1 MQEMIERI
9 KQQFEEAMKN
19 VTTPLELEEIDHRF
33 FSRKSGLLTD
43 LMKSLKDMGDTERR
57 EAGQKANALK
67 EELTRLFLAKKHTL
81 TSAGS
86 STHLVVENI
95 DVTQPALSPKP
106 MGHLHPMTRARWEL
120 EDVALSMGFLVE
132 DGPELESDYFVFEAL
147 NIPPHHPA
155 RDAQD
160 TFYIKDHPTWA
171 MRSHVS
177 NMQVRLMRKY
187 NQEGTK
193 AVRAVYP
200 GKCFRNEA
208 TDAKHE
214 HTFYQFESLMVD
226 RDINI
231 GHLVGVI
238 QSLLQGLYKRDV
250 EVRLRP
256 SYFPFVEPGFELDM
270 KYIDK
275 HGKEQWMEMLG
286 CGLMHP
292 HVVAAAG
299 YDPKE
304 WRGFAFGMGLD
315 RLVLL
320 KHGIEDIRHFHSGD
334 LRFLNQF

>member
-1 MQEMIERI
+1 MGDVFDRI
-9 KQQFEEAMKN
+9 KKEFTEAIKTA
-19 VTTPLELEEIDHRF
+19 TTSSELDAIDHRF
-33 FSRKSGLLTD
+33 FSRKSGLLTE
-43 LMKSLKDMGDTERR
+43 LMRSLKDLSETERR
-57 EAGQKANALK
+57 EAGQKANLLK
-67 EELTRLFLAKKHTL
+67 EELAQIFLSKKQKVQ
-81 TSAGS
+81 SAGQS
-86 STHLVVENI
+86 AYLATERI
-95 DVTQPALSPKP
+95 DVTQPPLPQKSI
-106 MGHLHPMTRARWEL
+106 GHLHPMTQARWEL

-132 DGPELESDYFVFEAL
+132 DGPELESDYYVFEAL

-187 NQEGTK
+187 NQGGTK

-238 QSLLQGLYKRDV
+238 QALLQGLYKGDV

-270 KYIDK
+270 KYTDK

-292 HVVAAAG
+292 HVVKAAG

-304 WRGFAFGMGLD
+304 WHGFAFGMGLD

-320 KHGIEDIRHFHSGD
+320 KYGIEDIRHFHSGD
-334 LRFLNQF
+334 LRFLSQF